1 MATLSGGQTI
11 ASVGLT
17 AAENQQISTILQTIT
32 EAPQTVT
39 VSSTSGTT
47 VELPSDSSVL
57 MGSFRTTSVDNQT
70 ITNTSGTPITVIN
83 TSAASSGSIT
93 NLIVDSSTT
102 SALITGTG
110 TGSVIGFIGGIN
122 TTVVVG
128 DAGTQFIDMSQSTKN
143 ATIVSGTGNDS
154 IIGGF
159 GNDQVQLGDF
169 GVANGGTGADTLIGG
184 TGSATLGGGAGA
196 DSIVAATGGGVIIGE
211 IGNDSLAAG
220 AGKDIF
226 IYRQGDGS
234 DSITGFNAA
243 ADTLAFDNSIL
254 TAQGWTLNDVIAR
267 ATVTG
272 GNTVINLPDGSTITL
287 AGVTGL
293 NVSWFTIK

>member
-1 MATLSGGQTI
+1 MATLSGGGTI

-32 EAPQTVT
+32 TAPQTVS
-39 VSSTSGTT
+39 VSSTSGSP
-47 VELPSDSSVL
+47 VVLPTESSVL
-57 MGSFRTTSVDNQT
+57 MGSFRTTSVDNQI
-70 ITNTSGTPITVIN
+70 ITNSGGNEITVIN
-83 TSAASSGSIT
+83 TSGATSGSIT
-93 NLIVDSSTT
+93 NLIVDNNTT
-102 SALITGTG
+102 SAVITGTG
-110 TGSVIGFIGGIN
+110 SGSVIGFIGGTS

-169 GVANGGTGADTLIGG
+169 GVANGGSGADTLIGG

-196 DSIVAATGGGVIIGE
+196 DSIVAATGGGVIVGE
-211 IGNDSLAAG
+211 VGNDSLAAG
-220 AGKDIF
+220 TGKDIF

-234 DSITGFNAA
+234 DSITGFDAA
-243 ADTLAFDNSIL
+243 SDTLAFDNSIL
-254 TAQGWTLNDVIAR
+254 TANGWTLNDVIAR

-272 GNTVINLPDGSTITL
+272 GNTVINLADGSTITL

-293 NVSWFTIK
+293 NVNWFTLK